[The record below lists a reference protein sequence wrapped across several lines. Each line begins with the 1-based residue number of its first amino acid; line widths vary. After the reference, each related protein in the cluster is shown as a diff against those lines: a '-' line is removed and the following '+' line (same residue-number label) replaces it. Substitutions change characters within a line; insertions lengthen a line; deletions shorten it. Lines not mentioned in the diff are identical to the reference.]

1 MSDDENNNDG
11 NDIQENLDAVSEKLK
26 IDVNVLRD
34 ISPEE
39 IQYLLDCCPF
49 LQIVDTVL
57 HYIDEEPP
65 EVQFI
70 DAKSGWKVFDYGDA
84 MSSSPGEMILGM
96 GEYRRVLSGEDGGD
110 EGGGGKGTIWNQAFM
125 TASEMVEIAQQRGW
139 KGIQIIDGHR
149 VMKRGAWI
157 TALSAGLPVVGFEPT
172 AEDDK
177 VRKRVDMSASEIEA
191 LKHKIKPPRT

>member
-1 MSDDENNNDG
+1 MADDDHND
-11 NDIQENLDAVSEKLK
+11 NDNIEQDLDEISKKLQ
-26 IDVNVLRD
+26 IDINVLRD

-57 HYIDEEPP
+57 HYTDEQPP

-70 DAKSGWKVFDYGDA
+70 DAQSGWTIFDYGDA
-84 MSSSPGEMILGM
+84 MSSSPGEGILGFA
-96 GEYRRVLSGEDGGD
+96 EYKRLKEGDDDDGG
-110 EGGGGKGTIWNQAFM
+110 EGGGKGTIWNQAFK
-125 TASEMVEIAQQRGW
+125 TAAEMVEIAKARGW

-157 TALSAGLPVVGFEPT
+157 TALNIGLPVVGFEPT
-172 AEDDK
+172 AEDSK
-177 VRKRVDMSASEIEA
+177 VRARVGMTTSEVEA
-191 LKHKIKPPRT
+191 LRHKIKPRRS

>member
-1 MSDDENNNDG
+1 MSDDENSNDG
-11 NDIQENLDAVSEKLK
+11 DGIQDDLDAISEKLK

-70 DAKSGWKVFDYGDA
+70 EAQSGWKIFDYGDA
-84 MSSSPGEMILGM
+84 MSSSPGELILGM
-96 GEYRRVLSGEDGGD
+96 AAYRRTLSNEEDGD
-110 EGGGGKGTIWNQAFM
+110 EGGGKGTIWNQAFV
-125 TASEMVEIAQQRGW
+125 TAAQMVEIAQQHGW

-149 VMKRGAWI
+149 VMRRSAWI
-157 TALSAGLPVVGFEPT
+157 AALNAGLPVVGFEPT
-172 AEDDK
+172 AEDEK
-177 VRKRVDMSASEIEA
+177 VRKRIDMSPSEIEA
-191 LKHKIKPPRT
+191 LKHKIKPRRS